1 MPYDFLIGN
10 KSNYSEDPSKKKQT
24 YKESL
29 RNKLTMD
36 PKAMFLATP
45 PPTFPPPPP
54 KIKLTIT
61 VSFSNKPFDGNTQGS
76 WYGTPSLVGVL
87 PEDIGL
93 VTIEENPDPLLTG
106 AQFVNIGPGN
116 GIGCYV
122 NDCFMLTGPSSDK
135 YYFDPY
141 EISGYAN
148 ITP

>member
-1 MPYDFLIGN
+1 MPYSFLIGS
-10 KSNYSEDPSKKKQT
+10 KTNYSEDPSKKKPT

-61 VSFSNKPFDGNTQGS
+61 VSFSNKPFDGNTLASING
-76 WYGTPSLVGVL
+76 LVTLSGVL
-87 PEDIGL
+87 PQDVGNVSVID
-93 VTIEENPDPLLTG
+93 NPFPVING
-106 AQFVNIGPGN
+106 PQFVSIGPGN
-116 GIGCYV
+116 NIGCFVDDSYIL
-122 NDCFMLTGPSSDK
+122 DGSAADR
-135 YYFDPY
+135 YYFDPF